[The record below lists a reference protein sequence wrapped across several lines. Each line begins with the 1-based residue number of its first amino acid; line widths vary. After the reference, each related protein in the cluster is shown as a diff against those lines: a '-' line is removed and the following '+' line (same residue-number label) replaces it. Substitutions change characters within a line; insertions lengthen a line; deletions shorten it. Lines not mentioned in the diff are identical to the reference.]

1 MPEAGAWY
9 STTFLQDKYIHIC
22 VVVICTYIHRID
34 LYFGTTAM
42 RIPVVAFTSDL
53 GLVPGVYTYI
63 NWEPHDL
70 ERRLRTPKP

>member
-1 MPEAGAWY
+1 
-9 STTFLQDKYIHIC
+9 
-22 VVVICTYIHRID
+22 
-34 LYFGTTAM
+34 M